1 MRYGNRYTDFS
12 DACIRG
18 LAFARSDF
26 VNIVRFVALGDLHG
40 SFAHAAEAMHAAA
53 DELGGLDLA
62 LCVGDAEAN
71 RNAKDAAGVA
81 TGRGHR
87 RWVGEFPMVLRGEI
101 DFPAPLY
108 FIGGDH
114 EPWATLD
121 AQGPGEIGGGVHFMG
136 RAGVR
141 EIGGLNIAFISGV
154 RGPASEGDMFSRH
167 GRDERACWVRA
178 EMIALERAIAK
189 RDRIDIMM
197 SHDWP
202 HEVLGEDGDEDL
214 ARIGLASGARLHLCG
229 HRHRPMAGLYGETE
243 VLALS
248 EITGEEGWAAFKRLR
263 NGTMERVA

>member
-1 MRYGNRYTDFS
+1 LQTD
-12 DACIRG
+12 CCNCT
-18 LAFARSDF
+18 
-26 VNIVRFVALGDLHG
+26 VNVVNTVRFVALGDLHG
-40 SFAHAAEAMHAAA
+40 SFAKAAEAMHAAA
-53 DELGGLDLA
+53 DALGGLDLA

-87 RWVGEFPMVLRGEI
+87 RWVGEFPAVLRGDI
-101 DFPAPLY
+101 VLPAPLY

-121 AQGPGEIGGGVHFMG
+121 AQGPGELGGGVHFMG

-141 EIGGLNIAFISGV
+141 DIKGLSIAFISGI

-178 EMIALERAIAK
+178 EMIALERAIGR
-189 RDRIDIMM
+189 RDRIDILM

-202 HEVLGEDGDEDL
+202 HEILGEDGDDDISR
-214 ARIGLASGARLHLCG
+214 AGLAAAPALHLCG
-229 HRHRPMAGLYGETE
+229 HRHRPADGIYAGTE
-243 VLALS
+243 VVALADITS
-248 EITGEEGWAAFKRLR
+248 EGGWAAFKRNR
-263 NGTMERVA
+263 SGSMNRVV

>member
-1 MRYGNRYTDFS
+1 MNT
-12 DACIRG
+12 
-18 LAFARSDF
+18 
-26 VNIVRFVALGDLHG
+26 VRFVALGDLHG
-40 SFAHAAEAMHAAA
+40 SFARAAEAMHEAS
-53 DELGGLDLA
+53 EILGGLDLA

-87 RWVGEFPMVLRGEI
+87 RWVGEFPMVLRGEVLL
-101 DFPAPLY
+101 PAPLY

-121 AQGPGEIGGGVHFMG
+121 AQGPGEIGGSVHFMG

-141 EIGGLNIAFISGV
+141 EISGMNIAFISGI
-154 RGPASEGDMFSRH
+154 RGAASEGDMFSRH

-197 SHDWP
+197 THDWP
-202 HEVLGEDGDEDL
+202 DEVLGEDGDADL
-214 ARIGLASGARLHLCG
+214 ARIGLSSGAQLHLCG
-229 HRHRPMAGLYGETE
+229 HRHRSTTGSYGETE

-248 EITGEEGWAAFKRLR
+248 EITGDQGWAAFKRMR
-263 NGTMERVA
+263 NGRVERVA

>member
-1 MRYGNRYTDFS
+1 MNT
-12 DACIRG
+12 
-18 LAFARSDF
+18 
-26 VNIVRFVALGDLHG
+26 VRFVVLGDLHG
-40 SFAHAAEAMHAAA
+40 SFAKAAEAMHDAAGV
-53 DELGGLDLA
+53 LGGLDVA

-87 RWVGEFPMVLRGEI
+87 RWVGEFPLVLRGEI
-101 DFPAPLY
+101 ELPAPLY

-121 AQGPGEIGGGVHFMG
+121 AQGPGELGGNVHFMG

-141 EIGGLNIAFISGV
+141 DIHGLSVAFLSGV
-154 RGPASEGDMFSRH
+154 RGAASEGDMFSRH

-178 EMIALERAIAK
+178 ELIALERAIAK
-189 RDRIDIMM
+189 RDRIDVLL

-214 ARIGLASGARLHLCG
+214 VRIGVAAAPKLYLCG
-229 HRHRPMAGLYGETE
+229 HRHRGAAGAYGDTE
-243 VLALS
+243 VIALS
-248 EITGEEGWAAFKRLR
+248 DISGDAGWAAFKRKT
-263 NGTMERVA
+263 NGSMERLA